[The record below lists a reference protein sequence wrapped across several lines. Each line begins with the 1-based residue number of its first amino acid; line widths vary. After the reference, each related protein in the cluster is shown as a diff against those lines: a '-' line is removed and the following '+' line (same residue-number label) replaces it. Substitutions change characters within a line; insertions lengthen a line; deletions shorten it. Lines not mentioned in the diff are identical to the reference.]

1 MRICRKTWLRILLW
15 LLVVLWM
22 GIIFRF
28 SAQKAED
35 SDRTSGEVVNW
46 LVPSVDQGV
55 LAMPAEEQP
64 AYVANWTFMVRKS
77 AHFILFTGM
86 GVLAFAAFS
95 VDLAARR
102 AFPAAL
108 ALGTGWAVLDE
119 IHQLFV
125 PGRVCE
131 FRDICIDT
139 AGVLLGAALL
149 LLVLRLIRRRKAGA

>member
-46 LVPSVDQGV
+46 LVPSADQEV

-64 AYVANWTFMVRKS
+64 AYVVHWTFMVRKS

-95 VDLAARR
+95 MDLAARR

-108 ALGTGWAVLDE
+108 ALGTVWAVLDE
-119 IHQLFV
+119 VHQSFV
-125 PGRVCE
+125 PGRSGE
-131 FRDICIDT
+131 FRDVCIDVS
-139 AGVLLGAALL
+139 GVLAGAACL
-149 LLVLRLIRRRKAGA
+149 LLVLWLIRRRKARA